1 MKSDRLLMLITVF
14 QCRDYFFKK
23 EPGQGK
29 DRREM
34 KIQSGEIGFDLDG
47 VIADT
52 AEAFIR
58 LACNEHAFC
67 SFTLEEITTFQ
78 VEDCL
83 NIPIPVVEEIFNTIL
98 HDSLATGLQPMEGA
112 VDVITEMTS
121 AAPVTII
128 TARSLQQPV
137 EDWLQH
143 FFPASVCANIRLVAM
158 GRHDDKA
165 RYIHEHRLRYFI
177 DDRAETCLQ
186 LADAAI
192 TPFVFSQPW
201 NQGKHDLQ
209 SVKSWLEIHAMLAL

>member
-1 MKSDRLLMLITVF
+1 
-14 QCRDYFFKK
+14 
-23 EPGQGK
+23 
-29 DRREM
+29 M
-34 KIQSGEIGFDLDG
+34 KIDGGEIGFDLDG

-58 LACNEHAFC
+58 LACDEHAFC

-78 VEDCL
+78 VEECL
-83 NIPIPVVEEIFNTIL
+83 DIPLPVVERIFGAIL
-98 HDSLATGLQPMEGA
+98 RDSLAAGLQPMEGA
-112 VDVITEMTS
+112 VQVITEMSS

-137 EDWLQH
+137 EAWLEH
-143 FFPASVCANIRLVAM
+143 FFPAAVCANIRLVAM
-158 GRHDDKA
+158 GCHDDKA
-165 RYIHEHRLRYFI
+165 RYIHEHKLRYFV

-186 LADAAI
+186 LAEMAI

-209 SVKSWLEIHAMLAL
+209 SVGSWQEIHAMLNF